1 MIEKNYNYSEIT
13 YQSSDGIHTVH
24 ASLYTPKSKTARG
37 ILQLSHGMVDH
48 VGRYEELANYLTGE
62 GFILAGNCHLG
73 HGKTANLHEDR
84 GFFAHRNGTE
94 YLIKDLHKMNRYLR
108 DTFPTLPVIMM
119 GHSMGSFLARLYVE
133 KYPHTVK
140 GVIIHCTAGPNRL
153 VPLGKLLAK
162 TVGFFRGERYRSRIV
177 ERLAFLYYN
186 KRFPG
191 EGEYAWLSRDTEM
204 VSDKAK
210 DELSSFRFTVSAYSD
225 LFRML
230 GECNG
235 RKWFSLYPR
244 EMPTLIMSGEN
255 DPVGNYNKGNT
266 KVYKELLIAGVKN
279 VKMKTY
285 PGARHELFNEINR
298 EEVYSDV
305 AAWLSEIC
313 R

>member
-1 MIEKNYNYSEIT
+1 MSKLFIPEGYKSPLDVYRTQKAISFIKRTFQDRLSEALNLKRVSAPLFVT
-13 YQSSDGIHTVH
+13 E
-24 ASLYTPKSKTARG
+24 ASGLN
-37 ILQLSHGMVDH
+37 D
-48 VGRYEELANYLTGE
+48 
-62 GFILAGNCHLG
+62 
-73 HGKTANLHEDR
+73 NL
-84 GFFAHRNGTE
+84 NGTE
-94 YLIKDLHKMNRYLR
+94 RA
-108 DTFPTLPVIMM
+108 V
-119 GHSMGSFLARLYVE
+119 SFD
-133 KYPHTVK
+133 
-140 GVIIHCTAGPNRL
+140 I
-153 VPLGKLLAK
+153 PLGKLLAK

-210 DELSSFRFTVSAYSD
+210 DELSSFRFTVSAYFD